1 MGATRARGR
10 PHRTPR
16 GWQSLAPERHGTS
29 GPCCGE
35 TPASLGFRLGCDQA
49 CRYPSRVLA
58 PEQRDRGVAR
68 SIVVVA
74 WVRRDQAQ
82 APVRQEAWWWPS
94 GCGRSPVE

>member
-1 MGATRARGR
+1 MVATRARGR

-82 APVRQEAWWWPS
+82 APARQEAVVVAVWMWT
-94 GCGRSPVE
+94 